1 MKLPI
6 PNHPGFSA
14 CDFIRYLANPAGVT
28 GNIGDQI
35 EKQEISNFSERHP
48 KIDENLVQTYTLSS
62 TNNSNEFT
70 VTVTNNNA
78 DDDEKKED

>member
-1 MKLPI
+1 M
-6 PNHPGFSA
+6 
-14 CDFIRYLANPAGVT
+14 DFELE
-28 GNIGDQI
+28 IG
-35 EKQEISNFSERHP
+35 NFSERHP